1 MTLLDLT
8 RFALILSME
17 LMLVILA
24 IIDQAIWILA
34 ENMDSKQA
42 RQKATTDF
50 EAATKFLLEEEQ
62 PRTFIPIPIR
72 QTLYPSNTKPVAP
85 HSLPIDSKL
94 QEKEMRCPVLHEDV
108 TKKRLFSKEKQ
119 KQQRSFIPVP
129 IRQKLYP
136 SNTKP
141 VAPHSL
147 PIDSKLQEKEMRCPV
162 LHEDVTKKRLFS
174 KEKQKQQ
181 RSFIPVP
188 IRQKLY
194 PSNTKPV
201 VSQLPKLRP
210 TVQEKKM
217 PCQNMRCPPT
227 FTSFER
233 LGATTCNRKTNRVS
247 AKPPVSAPTA
257 VRRWRY

>member
-1 MTLLDLT
+1 MKMTLLDLT

-34 ENMDSKQA
+34 ENMESKQA

-62 PRTFIPIPIR
+62 PRAFIPIPIR
-72 QTLYPSNTKPVAP
+72 QTLYQPNTKPVAP

-94 QEKEMRCPVLHEDV
+94 QEKEMRCPVLHED
-108 TKKRLFSKEKQ
+108 
-119 KQQRSFIPVP
+119 
-129 IRQKLYP
+129 
-136 SNTKP
+136 
-141 VAPHSL
+141 AA
-147 PIDSKLQEKEMRCPV
+147 
-162 LHEDVTKKRLFS
+162 KKRLFS

-227 FTSFER
+227 FTSSER
-233 LGATTCNRKTNRVS
+233 LGATCIRKTNRVS

>member
-1 MTLLDLT
+1 
-8 RFALILSME
+8 ME

-85 HSLPIDSKL
+85 P
-94 QEKEMRCPVLHEDV
+94 
-108 TKKRLFSKEKQ
+108 
-119 KQQRSFIPVP
+119 
-129 IRQKLYP
+129 
-136 SNTKP
+136 
-141 VAPHSL
+141 SL